1 MRFKIAYQIG
11 IGFFELGIWL
21 MAAFSAK
28 IRRMLIGRSIT
39 MDRLR
44 KFRME
49 HANDQVVWF
58 HAASVGEFE
67 QALPVFKILKEELP
81 EVGIAV
87 SFFSPSGFELR
98 HKHPLVDVSF
108 YLPGDRTWNA
118 SKVIKILKPRA
129 LVLVKYEF
137 WYNFIFTCSRLKVPV
152 ISICCIL
159 KKETLQKFGPSAILK
174 NTLPLLSHFFVQ
186 NIETSQVLRDLGL
199 QNFSINGDTRVDR
212 VLEIKELGAE
222 IPWLETW
229 KGDSKLLVIGSAW
242 IEDLLF
248 LRKFLKHAVVEAHG
262 LWKVLIAPHEI
273 DEKHLNNLTH
283 SLQLPF
289 DLYTDWKENQ
299 EDTDILILNTLGLL
313 SRTYR
318 YADAAW
324 IGGGFKTGLH
334 NTLEAAV
341 FGIPIGFGPK
351 FEKFQEAK
359 DLIEIGVAK
368 SFPNVLS
375 DWEFFQQST
384 ENEED
389 RMRILNGSQ
398 LYFERQKGASQAIVQ
413 YVRNLLLEK
422 F

>member
-1 MRFKIAYQIG
+1 MRFKIVYEIG
-11 IGFFELGIWL
+11 IGVFELGMWI
-21 MAAFSAK
+21 MAAISSK
-28 IRRMLIGRSIT
+28 IRRMLIGRSISI
-39 MDRLR
+39 DRLR
-44 KFRME
+44 KFRVE
-49 HANDQVVWF
+49 HPENQVIWF

-67 QALPVFKILKEELP
+67 QALPVIKILKEDFP
-81 EVGIAV
+81 DVCIAV

-108 YLPGDRTWNA
+108 YLPADRTWNA
-118 SKVIKILKPRA
+118 SKIVKILKPKA
-129 LVLVKYEF
+129 LILVKYEF
-137 WYNFIFTCSRLKVPV
+137 WYNLIFTCGRLGIPV

-159 KKETLQKFGPSAILK
+159 KNVTLQKFAPASVLK
-174 NTLPLLSHFFVQ
+174 NTLPLISHFFVQ
-186 NIETSQVLRDLGL
+186 NIETSQVLRTLGL

-248 LRKFLKHAVVEAHG
+248 LREFLKHAVVEAHG

-273 DEKHLNNLTH
+273 DAQHLDNLTH

-299 EDTDILILNTLGLL
+299 EDTDILVLNTLGLL
-313 SRTYR
+313 SRAYR

-341 FGIPIGFGPK
+341 FGIPIGFGPRY
-351 FEKFQEAK
+351 EKFQEAK

-384 ENEED
+384 ENED
-389 RMRILNGSQ
+389 DKMRILNGSQ
-398 LYFERQKGASQAIVQ
+398 LYFERQKGASQSIVQ
-413 YVRNLLLEK
+413 YLRQLIV
-422 F
+422 